1 MQTNK
6 IDFMKLKHNDIIIPE
21 DGSNPFVNCKLDRK
35 QYADVLTSIVES
47 YADGFVLAINNPW
60 GEGKSTFVKMW
71 QQQLANSDYKTL
83 YYNAWENDFEND
95 VLVAL
100 ISELG
105 AIKNKP
111 IATFNNVL
119 NKAVGLTAKVLPKAA
134 KHLVKKAIGSDA
146 AQDIVE
152 SVFEFGTEDLK
163 EQITNY
169 TKRKK
174 SIQDFKD
181 NLEIFVSE
189 VGEGKPIVFVID
201 ELDRCRPNYAVQVL
215 EQVKHLF
222 TVPGIVFVLS
232 IDKVQL
238 GHAVRGVYGNVNID
252 ADEYLR
258 RFIDLEYVI
267 PKPQLVDFINYLY
280 KYFDFD
286 SFLKSDSRV
295 EEEAFKHDRKF
306 FKQHSYSFFAKEFS
320 LRQIEKIFA
329 RIRVTLKMFRIN
341 QYVFPQIIIFL
352 AYLKEKKGDIYH
364 NIKDCNYTVNEL
376 VDNIEPIL
384 LTFLDEEN
392 KDAILSLYATMLKF
406 YLNYFKSLNPSTTE
420 VLGDYSEAHKMF
432 KINFESQFEDE
443 NSSLS
448 LLIEHYFR
456 MRIANTDLSF
466 IMDKLELTENIVS

>member
-1 MQTNK
+1 
-6 IDFMKLKHNDIIIPE
+6 MKLKHNEIIIPK

-35 QYADVLTSIVES
+35 QYAGVLTSIVES

-95 VLVAL
+95 VIVAL

-105 AIKNKP
+105 EIKNKP
-111 IATFNNVL
+111 IITFDNVL

-152 SVFEFGTEDLK
+152 GVFEFGTEDLK

-189 VGEGKPIVFVID
+189 AGEGKPIVFVID

-215 EQVKHLF
+215 EQIKHLF

-267 PKPQLVDFINYLY
+267 PQPDLFDFLDYLY
-280 KYFDFD
+280 RYFEFDTFLRSEERLLINHYKDDKD
-286 SFLKSDSRV
+286 SF
-295 EEEAFKHDRKF
+295 KHYCYVF
-306 FKQHSYSFFAKEFS
+306 FKSEFS

-329 RIRVTLKMFRIN
+329 RMRVTLKMFRVN
-341 QYVFPQIIIFL
+341 QYVYPRIIIFL
-352 AYLKEKKGDIYH
+352 AYLKEKHEKTYDNMKSG
-364 NIKDCNYTVNEL
+364 NYTIQEL
-376 VDNIEPIL
+376 VDTIEPIL
-384 LTFLDEEN
+384 ISFDSN
-392 KDAILSLYATMLKF
+392 KNEHVFIAINAMVIKF
-406 YLNYFKSLNPSTTE
+406 YNNYLQSVNKSTKVP
-420 VLGDYSEAHKMF
+420 LGLYNGPLHSF
-432 KINFESQFEDE
+432 KINFESQYEDDK
-443 NSSLS
+443 SSLS
-448 LLIEHYFR
+448 KMIEYC
-456 MRIANTDLSF
+456 NNQKSLDDTNLSF
-466 IMDKLELTENIVS
+466 IMDKFELTENIVS